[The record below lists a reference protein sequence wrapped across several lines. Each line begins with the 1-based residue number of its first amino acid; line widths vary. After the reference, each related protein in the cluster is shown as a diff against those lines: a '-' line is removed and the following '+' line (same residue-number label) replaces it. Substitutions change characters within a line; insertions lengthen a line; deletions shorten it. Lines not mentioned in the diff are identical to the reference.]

1 MDIIEFLKRM
11 KRINN
16 RYNIYEK
23 QGSKPRNKPYQ
34 KFQQEARKTEIKP

>member
-11 KRINN
+11 KHINN

-23 QGSKPRNKPYQ
+23 QGFKSRNKPYQ
-34 KFQQEARKTEIKP
+34 KFQQEARKSGFKP